1 MTELT
6 ILNQITSHSFLASLP
21 GRSPFVI
28 RETTDGWKTE
38 GNPDTDGLLCVTRA
52 ELVEQIMRAVQ

>member
-6 ILNQITSHSFLASLP
+6 ILNQITPHSVLASLP
-21 GRSPFVI
+21 DRSPFVI

-38 GNPDTDGLLCVTRA
+38 GDPDTDGLPCATRA
-52 ELVEQIMRAVQ
+52 ELVEQIMRAVR